1 MLQEV
6 LPTDQNIPPGA
17 VPNSKLPRRQLKR
30 PSVAEL
36 VKKYSEF
43 LPSQGVEEL
52 AKTALS
58 PHLDTAE
65 SEQDSATPWPKPHH
79 TGKNRLRRPL
89 ERRPSASDFESS
101 YAANVA
107 PRYLMHS
114 RRATRR
120 ISQSSRIPGP
130 VGSSNYTSRQH
141 SPEKSTLPFDSDV
154 PTRTGISKGLIP
166 SVIGRGLTTKQSRNL
181 GKDKSQLR
189 TVSSTVGKGVAPRRG
204 VAPPGTRV
212 SNIAKHFERINKDNE
227 RANRRYAVI
236 RGRRARPVASSR
248 AKVEVL
254 DSVKDAIQDESES
267 SDSSSEADDEGG
279 DEEDTKS
286 SAKVSPEVSRTL
298 SVHGVGD
305 EPKDPTPAQFSE
317 LNAPPSPA
325 DSPGVTSESPL
336 ESRRETLTSAPSS
349 PYLSYTADTKAPTP
363 TPPFGDLGPPGQ
375 ERHSL
380 FRALSGFWPQNIPH
394 RNRADD
400 ETDDPRYDP
409 EHIFRDSSMVV
420 RTDEPT
426 SIIALALR
434 SVIRYNR
441 GGSG

>member
-1 MLQEV
+1 MFVQLTSLLQDV
-6 LPTDQNIPPGA
+6 LPTDENALPGT
-17 VPNSKLPRRQLKR
+17 VPNSRLPRRQIKR

-65 SEQDSATPWPKPHH
+65 SEQESATPWPKPQA
-79 TGKNRLRRPL
+79 GRNRLRRPL

-114 RRATRR
+114 RRPTRR
-120 ISQSSRIPGP
+120 VSQSSRIPGP
-130 VGSSNYTSRQH
+130 VSSSNYTSRQQ
-141 SPEKSTLPFDSDV
+141 SPEKPVLSFDPDV
-154 PTRTGISKGLIP
+154 ATKPGIPKGLIP
-166 SVIGRGLTTKQSRNL
+166 SVIGRGVPTKPSRNL

-189 TVSSTVGKGVAPRRG
+189 TVSGTVSKSVATRRG
-204 VAPPGTRV
+204 VAPPGNRV

-248 AKVEVL
+248 AKVEIL

-279 DEEDTKS
+279 DDEDTHKS
-286 SAKVSPEVSRTL
+286 SDKVSPEVSGTL
-298 SVHGVGD
+298 PVHGAGD

-317 LNAPPSPA
+317 LNAPPSS
-325 DSPGVTSESPL
+325 DSPGVSSESPL
-336 ESRRETLTSAPSS
+336 ASRRETLTSAPPS
-349 PYLSYTADTKAPTP
+349 PYLADTKAPTP
-363 TPPFGDLGPPGQ
+363 TPYDLDLGPPGQ
-375 ERHSL
+375 ERNSL
-380 FRALSGFWPQNIPH
+380 FSRALSGFWPQNIPH

-426 SIIALALR
+426 SIIALALK
-434 SVIRYNR
+434 SVI
-441 GGSG
+441 

>member
-1 MLQEV
+1 M
-6 LPTDQNIPPGA
+6 
-17 VPNSKLPRRQLKR
+17 PNSRLPRRQIRR

-65 SEQDSATPWPKPHH
+65 SEQDSATPWPKPQ
-79 TGKNRLRRPL
+79 TGRNRLKRPL
-89 ERRPSASDFESS
+89 ERKPSASDFESS

-114 RRATRR
+114 RRAARR

-130 VGSSNYTSRQH
+130 VSSSNYTSRQH
-141 SPEKSTLPFDSDV
+141 SPEKPILPFDSDV
-154 PTRTGISKGLIP
+154 ATRTGIAKGLIP
-166 SVIGRGLTTKQSRNL
+166 SVVGRGLTTKQSRNL

-189 TVSSTVGKGVAPRRG
+189 TVSSAVSKGVATRRG

-212 SNIAKHFERINKDNE
+212 SNITKHFERINKDNE
-227 RANRRYAVI
+227 RANRRYVVI

-254 DSVKDAIQDESES
+254 DSVNDAIQDESEG

-286 SAKVSPEVSRTL
+286 SAKVSPEVSSTL
-298 SVHGVGD
+298 SAHGAGD
-305 EPKDPTPAQFSE
+305 EPKDPTPAQFSD
-317 LNAPPSPA
+317 LNAPPRSA
-325 DSPGVTSESPL
+325 DSPGVSSESPL

-349 PYLSYTADTKAPTP
+349 PYLPYTTKAPTP
-363 TPPFGDLGPPGQ
+363 TPPPYDLEFGPPGQ

-394 RNRADD
+394 RNRTDD

-426 SIIALALR
+426 SIIALALK
-434 SVIRYNR
+434 SVIQYNR
-441 GGSG
+441 GGSD

>member
-1 MLQEV
+1 M
-6 LPTDQNIPPGA
+6 
-17 VPNSKLPRRQLKR
+17 KH

-65 SEQDSATPWPKPHH
+65 SEQESVTPWPKPQASR
-79 TGKNRLRRPL
+79 NRVRRPL
-89 ERRPSASDFESS
+89 ERKPSASDFESS

-107 PRYLMHS
+107 PRYLLHS
-114 RRATRR
+114 RRVTRR
-120 ISQSSRIPGP
+120 VSQSSRIPGP

-141 SPEKSTLPFDSDV
+141 SPEKSFLPFDSDAA
-154 PTRTGISKGLIP
+154 TRTGIAKGLIP
-166 SVIGRGLTTKQSRNL
+166 GVIGRGLAPKQSRNL
-181 GKDKSQLR
+181 GKEKSQLR
-189 TVSSTVGKGVAPRRG
+189 SVSSTLGKGVATRRG

-212 SNIAKHFERINKDNE
+212 SNIAKHFERINKDTE
-227 RANRRYAVI
+227 RANRRYTVI

-254 DSVKDAIQDESES
+254 DSLKDAIQDESES

-279 DEEDTKS
+279 DDEDTKS
-286 SAKVSPEVSRTL
+286 PAKVSPEVAGTL
-298 SVHGVGD
+298 SAHDVGD
-305 EPKDPTPAQFSE
+305 EPKGTTPALFSE
-317 LNAPPSPA
+317 LDAPLCSA
-325 DSPGVTSESPL
+325 ESPGVPSESPL
-336 ESRRETLTSAPSS
+336 QSRRETVTSRPSS
-349 PYLSYTADTKAPTP
+349 PYLPYTADTKVPTP
-363 TPPFGDLGPPGQ
+363 TPSCDELGPPGQ
-375 ERHSL
+375 ERNSL
-380 FRALSGFWPQNIPH
+380 FRALSGFWPQNMPH
-394 RNRADD
+394 RNRVDD

-426 SIIALALR
+426 SIIALALK
-434 SVIRYNR
+434 SVM
-441 GGSG
+441 

>member
-1 MLQEV
+1 M
-6 LPTDQNIPPGA
+6 
-17 VPNSKLPRRQLKR
+17 PNSRLPRRQIKH

-58 PHLDTAE
+58 PHLDTAD
-65 SEQDSATPWPKPHH
+65 SEQESATPWPKPQA
-79 TGKNRLRRPL
+79 GRNRLRRPL

-114 RRATRR
+114 RRPTRR
-120 ISQSSRIPGP
+120 VSQSSRIPGP
-130 VGSSNYTSRQH
+130 VTSSNYTSRQH
-141 SPEKSTLPFDSDV
+141 SPEKPFLPFDSDV
-154 PTRTGISKGLIP
+154 AAKPGIAKGLIP
-166 SVIGRGLTTKQSRNL
+166 SVLGRGLTTKQSRNL

-189 TVSSTVGKGVAPRRG
+189 SVSGTMGKSVTTRRG
-204 VAPPGTRV
+204 VVPPGNRV
-212 SNIAKHFERINKDNE
+212 TNIAKHFERINKDNE

-279 DEEDTKS
+279 DDEDTHKS
-286 SAKVSPEVSRTL
+286 SAKVSPEVSGTL
-298 SVHGVGD
+298 PVHEAGG
-305 EPKDPTPAQFSE
+305 EPKDATPTQFSE
-317 LNAPPSPA
+317 LNAPPSSA
-325 DSPGVTSESPL
+325 DSAGVSSESLL
-336 ESRRETLTSAPSS
+336 ESRRGTLTSAPSS

-363 TPPFGDLGPPGQ
+363 TPPYDLDLGPPGQ
-375 ERHSL
+375 ERNSL

-400 ETDDPRYDP
+400 EADDPRYDP

-434 SVIRYNR
+434 SVI
-441 GGSG
+441 